1 MKIKCGCEKSSALLT
16 CTFIVLATVIHSCS
30 DPDSVSFNDPPPVD
44 HLSHDVA
51 SRWAD
56 MTLYTIRFSSFNTPT
71 YASRSLGYAGLTMY
85 ESVVQGDATNQ
96 SLEGQLNGLNLPE
109 IDHNEKYHW
118 ALSLN
123 AAARRILKLLYPVP
137 ANSHRFVHERIDSL
151 FESIT
156 ASVAAKGIDPGVIK
170 RSVLFGE
177 AVADAVYDWSRTD
190 AGDEGYK
197 RNFDPAFEFPS
208 GDSYWIPPI
217 RGQTISLHPL
227 HPYWG
232 ENRAFVLANN
242 ELPVPD
248 IIPFSTNPESE
259 YYKKYKAVYDKD
271 PLLTQE
277 EMEIAAWWSDDPTET
292 FSPPGHSFYLSAL
305 AVKKA
310 DVNIIHAAETF
321 ARVGMAVCDAFIHC
335 WKVKYT
341 YFNERPSSYV
351 TKYIDSEWSQF
362 WPEPPFPAFPSGH
375 SIQSAAAATVLTNLY
390 GDSFSFTDDA
400 HKGHRRYDDL
410 RFLNLKYPARAFES
424 FWDAA
429 NECAYSRFLGGIHT
443 QQDNDVGTAEGIRIG
458 NNINAL
464 SWRK

>member
-1 MKIKCGCEKSSALLT
+1 
-16 CTFIVLATVIHSCS
+16 
-30 DPDSVSFNDPPPVD
+30 
-44 HLSHDVA
+44 
-51 SRWAD
+51 
-56 MTLYTIRFSSFNTPT
+56 
-71 YASRSLGYAGLTMY
+71 
-85 ESVVQGDATNQ
+85 
-96 SLEGQLNGLNLPE
+96 
-109 IDHNEKYHW
+109 
-118 ALSLN
+118 
-123 AAARRILKLLYPVP
+123 
-137 ANSHRFVHERIDSL
+137 
-151 FESIT
+151 
-156 ASVAAKGIDPGVIK
+156 
-170 RSVLFGE
+170 
-177 AVADAVYDWSRTD
+177 
-190 AGDEGYK
+190 
-197 RNFDPAFEFPS
+197 
-208 GDSYWIPPI
+208 
-217 RGQTISLHPL
+217 
-227 HPYWG
+227 
-232 ENRAFVLANN
+232 
-242 ELPVPD
+242 
-248 IIPFSTNPESE
+248 
-259 YYKKYKAVYDKD
+259 
-271 PLLTQE
+271 
-277 EMEIAAWWSDDPTET
+277 
-292 FSPPGHSFYLSAL
+292 LSAL